1 MARIRTFKPEF
12 FRSPD
17 TAKASPR
24 ARLLYMAMW
33 SWADDEGVGETNIY
47 GLLGFAF
54 PDSDNLTVEDLQ
66 SLLKEIRGSYG
77 VLFYECR
84 GRFYYAIPSWDSHQ
98 KTERRAKARFPK
110 PDDPEAVPDLRF
122 GTSEDLRGNS
132 LQTEG
137 RSPLGT
143 GEQGNRGTDML
154 PGGGLGSEA
163 ATSGADLV
171 RRIIPREHPDAVK
184 TALRI
189 KASELINTGTPPDT
203 VAAAL
208 KLWLTKPNLGPNTLP
223 ALVSEVIRRNTPTH
237 GLSTGEAKVLAW
249 AELGNTPTREDRKEL
264 ES

>member
-54 PDSDNLTVEDLQ
+54 PDSDNLTAEDLQ

-143 GEQGNRGTDML
+143 GEQGNRGTDHVGATQVSHL
-154 PGGGLGSEA
+154 GAQDAGPPRKCARHANTPNPPDCGGCA
-163 ATSGADLV
+163 QA
-171 RRIIPREHPDAVK
+171 RREHKAWQQLQARREADELEAKRAAKVTAAQTLTDCPLCDEEGWLLDADGLPVEPAVK
-184 TALRI
+184 C
-189 KASELINTGTPPDT
+189 DHQ
-203 VAAAL
+203 
-208 KLWLTKPNLGPNTLP
+208 P
-223 ALVSEVIRRNTPTH
+223 APEMADH
-237 GLSTGEAKVLAW
+237 A
-249 AELGNTPTREDRKEL
+249 
-264 ES
+264 